1 MSTRWLWGGECREPG
16 APLFQFLGPRYSYG
30 KKDTRPKENPR
41 GQRQAC
47 PTAEWIAGFRVRGGS
62 PTGTGER
69 GQGLC
74 PGPAVLTLTS
84 DPVGRASDTG
94 LPTVSLETPHPQ
106 APLSS
111 GRVCRVASGGG
122 PRTPLVGRGGG
133 GTHRD
138 PFPPVV
144 SESPLVTR
152 GAGLEGSPT
161 VPGGCSHPGR
171 ASRSLAQALVS
182 PGEAGPGHQ
191 RVLSWGGGGE
201 GAEGEGR
208 GQDVEEEEKEED

>member
-84 DPVGRASDTG
+84 DPVGVGVGHRAPYGVFGD
-94 LPTVSLETPHPQ
+94 PTPP
-106 APLSS
+106 
-111 GRVCRVASGGG
+111 G
-122 PRTPLVGRGGG
+122 
-133 GTHRD
+133 
-138 PFPPVV
+138 PPVLGP
-144 SESPLVTR
+144 SLQ
-152 GAGLEGSPT
+152 GGLWRRP
-161 VPGGCSHPGR
+161 
-171 ASRSLAQALVS
+171 
-182 PGEAGPGHQ
+182 
-191 RVLSWGGGGE
+191 
-201 GAEGEGR
+201 
-208 GQDVEEEEKEED
+208 